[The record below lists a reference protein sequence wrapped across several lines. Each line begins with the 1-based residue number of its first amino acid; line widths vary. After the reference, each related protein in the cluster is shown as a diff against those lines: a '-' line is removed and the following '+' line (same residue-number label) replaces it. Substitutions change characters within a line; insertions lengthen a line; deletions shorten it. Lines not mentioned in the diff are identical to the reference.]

1 MLLIHCELFFFVSP
15 DVVYGCVPLT
25 FTYIKLMMCIDLL
38 CSPCLGITVGA
49 FYSHRGPTGH
59 QNVSIGPN
67 SKYVSQM

>member
-38 CSPCLGITVGA
+38 CVHPAWVLQWVHFTAIEAPQDT
-49 FYSHRGPTGH
+49 R
-59 QNVSIGPN
+59 
-67 SKYVSQM
+67 M